1 MFGEIWP
8 DFLTTIAIGLIVR
21 GSLTMPRNIANGF
34 FKATTV
40 LLLSLISA
48 AAIAQSTTSSI
59 RGKLLDSAGNAVANA
74 EVVVTDQ
81 RTGSERRV
89 RSNNSGTFFASN
101 LQVGG
106 PFLVTVDGVAS
117 ATVPNI
123 SLGDAY
129 NLTINDVGAPVAS
142 DTVEEVVVLGTAVV
156 ADISSGPSAIF
167 SQDVLESAVAF
178 NRDIK
183 DVFSNDPRIN
193 LDDPSRGSGVNCAGK
208 NPRFNSLSID
218 GVGQNDRFGLN
229 NNGFASSNGQ
239 PFPFDAL
246 EQVSVELA
254 PFNVTAGGFSA
265 CAINAVTKSGRNE
278 FFGSAVYEFSSDS
291 FRGDSFEF
299 GGEEFDVDNSDF
311 TEETIGFTLGGP
323 IIEDKLF
330 FFLAYEE
337 SDQPIFNAAGF
348 AGSGN
353 GVERD
358 FLSEADFNRIVDI
371 SNRLYGYDPGGLPQQ
386 GANERDALIGRLDW
400 DINDDHRATL
410 IYNKFEGGAIVGSDN
425 DTFEFE
431 FDNHFYNRGSDLE
444 TAVLRLSSQWTD
456 NLSTEVFLGR
466 QENVAIQ
473 ETVGDP
479 SFGDFQ
485 INIGRDVVYLGAD
498 DSRQANGLN
507 YDSNLIKFNLQYLT
521 GNHVI
526 TAGFERDKLDIFNLF
541 VQHSRGGEL
550 DFFDDSGFGGLSGI
564 DKFEQGLPDRIFY
577 GSGGVTNNANDAAAN
592 YSITQETLL
601 LQDEYFFEDLGLTV
615 VGGLRYERF
624 SSDDRPAF
632 NAAFTAANGIRNDA
646 NIDGVDILQPR
657 VGFTWDANDFTR
669 VRGGLGVFS
678 GGNPNV
684 WISNSYSN
692 DGITN
697 VQVRQSFDQSLFD
710 LPLSG
715 SGRPGFDVPQALVD
729 QVANTTPE
737 DAATSRLVLI
747 DPNYKQPSELKFA
760 LGATFDLRG
769 DYRLDADLLYS
780 KQRDSAVYRDISQRQ
795 VGVTAAGTP
804 ILQSVVGSENF
815 MLTNSNVD
823 ADSLTLSLGLSK
835 EFENGVN
842 MTLGYAYSDAE
853 DVAGMNS
860 SVAFSNFNNVAT
872 SNPNN
877 VQAGTSEFNTPNR
890 LTFRLGYEHNFF
902 GDLMTR
908 MSVYG
913 VYKNGQGTSLTMS
926 SDGLEDNDRGRRQLL
941 YIPNAGMDSAVV
953 YADGFDRE
961 GFDELIASRS
971 LARGQFVSRN
981 SENARSSA
989 RVDLRIDQ
997 DLPMIAGVKP
1007 KIFLKVNNVLNLIN
1021 NDWGA
1026 QVDAPFVSEQVVES
1040 SVNDAGQFVFENF
1053 RGATLTDTIDE
1064 FSVWQA
1070 RVGIEFKF

>member
-1 MFGEIWP
+1 
-8 DFLTTIAIGLIVR
+8 
-21 GSLTMPRNIANGF
+21 MPRNIANGF
-34 FKATTV
+34 IKATTV
-40 LLLSLISA
+40 LLLSVISA

-106 PFLVTVDGVAS
+106 PFVVTVDGVAS

-142 DTVEEVVVLGTAVV
+142 DTVEEVVVLGSAVV

-193 LDDPSRGSGVNCAGK
+193 IDDPSRGSGVNCGGK

-254 PFNVTAGGFSA
+254 PFDVTAGGFSA

-278 FFGSAVYEFSSDS
+278 FYGNAVYEFSSDS
-291 FRGDSFEF
+291 FRGDNFEF
-299 GGEEFDVDNSDF
+299 RGENIDVDNSDF

-330 FFLAYEE
+330 FFLSYEE
-337 SDQPIFNAAGF
+337 SEQPIFNATGF
-348 AGSGN
+348 RGAGN
-353 GVERD
+353 GVDRD

-371 SNRLYGYDPGGLPQQ
+371 ANRLYGYDPGGLPQQ
-386 GANERDALIGRLDW
+386 SSNDRDALIGRLDW
-400 DINDDHRATL
+400 DINDDHRATF
-410 IYNKFEGGAIVGSDN
+410 IYNKFEGGAIVSSDN
-425 DTFEFE
+425 DTNEFE
-431 FDNHFYNRGSDLE
+431 FANHFYNRGSELD
-444 TAVLRLSSQWTD
+444 TSILRLSSQWTD
-456 NLSTEVFLGR
+456 NFSSEFFLSR

-479 SFGDFQ
+479 DFGDFQ
-485 INIGRDVVYLGAD
+485 ISIGRDTVYLGAD
-498 DSRQANGLN
+498 DSRQANALN
-507 YDSNLIKFNLQYLT
+507 YESNLIKLNLQYLT

-526 TAGFERDKLDIFNLF
+526 TGGFERDELDVFNLF
-541 VQHSRGGEL
+541 VQHSNGGEL
-550 DFFDDSGFGGLSGI
+550 DFFDDSGRGGLSGI
-564 DKFEQGLPDRIFY
+564 DKFELGLPDRIFY
-577 GSGGVTNNANDAAAN
+577 GSGGGTNNPDDAAAN
-592 YSITQETLL
+592 YSITQETLF
-601 LQDEYFFEDLGLTV
+601 LQDEYYFENLGLTV

-624 SSDDRPAF
+624 SSNDRPVF
-632 NAAFTAANGIRNDA
+632 NAAFTAQNGIRNDA

-657 VGFTWDANDFTR
+657 IGFTWDANEFTR

-697 VQVRQSFDQSLFD
+697 VQLRESFEQSLFE
-710 LPLSG
+710 LELSG
-715 SGRPGFDVPQALVD
+715 QGRPGFDVPQSLVD
-729 QVANTTPE
+729 QVAATTAD
-737 DAATSRLVLI
+737 DAATGRLVLI
-747 DPNYKQPSELKFA
+747 DPNYDQPSELKFA
-760 LGATFDLRG
+760 LGATFNLKN
-769 DYRLDADLLYS
+769 DYTLDADLLYS
-780 KQRDSAVYRDISQRQ
+780 QQRDSAIYVDLAQRE
-795 VGVTAAGTP
+795 VGRTVAGSP
-804 ILQSVVGSENF
+804 ILANVVGDENF
-815 MLTNSNVD
+815 MLTNSDED
-823 ADSLTLSLGLSK
+823 ADSLVLSLGLSK
-835 EFENGVN
+835 EFENGISMN
-842 MTLGYAYSDAE
+842 LGYAYSDAE
-853 DVAGMNS
+853 DVSGMNS
-860 SVAFSNFNNVAT
+860 SVAFSNFANVAT
-872 SNPNN
+872 NDPNN
-877 VQAGTSEFNTPNR
+877 LTAGTSEFNTPHR
-890 LTFRLGYEHNFF
+890 FTFRFGYQNTFF
-902 GDLMTR
+902 GDLNTR
-908 MSVYG
+908 FSLYG
-913 VYKNGQGTSLTMS
+913 VYKNGQATSLTMS
-926 SDGLEDNDRGRRQLL
+926 GSGLEDLSFLSRQLL
-941 YIPNAGMDSAVV
+941 YVPNAGNDAAVV

-981 SENARSSA
+981 DASARSSA
-989 RVDLRIDQ
+989 RIDLRIDQ
-997 DLPMIAGVKP
+997 DLPTIAGVKP
-1007 KIFLKVNNVLNLIN
+1007 KIFLKVNNLLNLIN
-1021 NDWGA
+1021 SDWGA
-1026 QVDAPFVSEQVVES
+1026 QFDAPFVSEQVVES

-1053 RGATLTDTIDE
+1053 RGATTTETIDS

>member
-1 MFGEIWP
+1 MFGEFWP
-8 DFLTTIAIGLIVR
+8 NFLTTIAIGLAVR
-21 GSLTMPRNIANGF
+21 GSNFANSVL
-34 FKATTV
+34 KATT
-40 LLLSLISA
+40 LLLLCLYSA
-48 AAIAQSTTSSI
+48 VALSQSTTSSI
-59 RGKLLDSAGNAVANA
+59 RGKLLDTAGNPVANA
-74 EVVVTDQ
+74 EVVVTDE

-89 RSNNSGTFFASN
+89 SSNNSGTFFASN

-106 PFLVTVDGVAS
+106 PFTVSVNGVKS
-117 ATVPNI
+117 AVVDNI

-129 NLTINDVGAPVAS
+129 QLIVNDIGATADS
-142 DTVEEVVVLGTAVV
+142 SVEEVVVLGKAIVTDV
-156 ADISSGPSAIF
+156 SSGPSAIF

-193 LDDPSRGSGVNCAGK
+193 LDDPSRGSGVNCGGK

-229 NNGFASSNGQ
+229 DNGFASSNGQ

-291 FRGDSFEF
+291 FRGDNFEF
-299 GGEEFDVDNSDF
+299 RGENIDVDNSDF

-323 IIEDKLF
+323 IIQDKLF

-348 AGSGN
+348 NGSGN
-353 GVERD
+353 GDERD
-358 FLSEADFNRIVDI
+358 FLSQADFNRIVDI
-371 SNRLYGYDPGGLPQQ
+371 ATNIYGYDPGGQPQQ

-400 DINDDHRATL
+400 DINDEHRATL

-425 DTFEFE
+425 DSFEFE
-431 FDNHFYNRGSDLE
+431 FANHFFNRGSDLE
-444 TAVLRLSSQWTD
+444 TAILRLSSQWTD

-466 QENVAIQ
+466 QENLAIQ
-473 ETVGDP
+473 QTVGDP
-479 SFGDFQ
+479 EFGDFQ

-498 DSRQANGLN
+498 DSRQSNGLE

-526 TAGFERDKLDIFNLF
+526 TAGFERDELDIFNLF

-564 DKFEQGLPDRIFY
+564 DKFELGLPDRIFY
-577 GSGGVTNNANDAAAN
+577 GSGGVTNNPNDAAAN

-601 LQDEYFFEDLGLTV
+601 LQDEYYFENLGLTV

-624 SSDDRPAF
+624 SSNDRPAF
-632 NAAFTAANGIRNDA
+632 NAAFTAENGIRNDA

-657 VGFTWDANDFTR
+657 IGFTWDANDFTR
-669 VRGGLGVFS
+669 VRGGVGIFS

-697 VQVRQSFDQSLFD
+697 VQTGGVTFDQSLFE
-710 LPLSG
+710 LQLTG
-715 SGRPGFDVPQALVD
+715 AGRPGFDVPQALVD

-747 DPNYKQPSELKFA
+747 DPDYEQPSELKLA
-760 LGATFDLRG
+760 LGATFDLVD

-780 KQRDSAVYRDISQRQ
+780 KQRDSAVYRDISQRV
-795 VGVTAAGTP
+795 VGQTVAGTP

-815 MLTNSNVD
+815 MLTNSDQD
-823 ADSLTLSLGLSK
+823 ADTFVLSLGVSK
-835 EFENGVN
+835 EYENGLS
-842 MTLGYAYSDAE
+842 MTFGYAYSDAE
-853 DVAGMNS
+853 DVSGMNS

-872 SNPNN
+872 SNPND
-877 VQAGTSEFNTPNR
+877 VRAGTSEFNTPNR
-890 LTFRLGYEHNFF
+890 FTFRLGYENSFF

-908 MSVYG
+908 LSVYG
-913 VYKNGQGTSLTMS
+913 VYKNGQATSLTMS
-926 SDGLEDNDRGRRQLL
+926 SNGLEDNDRGRRQLL
-941 YIPNAGMDSAVV
+941 YIPNAGNDAAVV
-953 YADGFDRE
+953 YAEGFDRQ

-989 RVDLRIDQ
+989 RVDLRVDQ
-997 DLPMIAGVKP
+997 ELPTIAGVKP
-1007 KIFLKVNNVLNLIN
+1007 KIFLKVNNILNLIN
-1021 NDWGA
+1021 SDWGA
-1026 QVDAPFVSEQVVES
+1026 QFDAPFVSEQVVES
-1040 SVNDAGQFVFENF
+1040 SVNGAGQFVFENF
-1053 RGATLTDTIDE
+1053 RGATTTDTIDG